1 MMTILENIREI
12 TLAVFIISS
21 VIYRRQLRLA
31 KWQRKLTKGELIMYL
46 ILSITIPVFLLSY
59 LIEFLGDA
67 A

>member
-1 MMTILENIREI
+1 MITILENIREI